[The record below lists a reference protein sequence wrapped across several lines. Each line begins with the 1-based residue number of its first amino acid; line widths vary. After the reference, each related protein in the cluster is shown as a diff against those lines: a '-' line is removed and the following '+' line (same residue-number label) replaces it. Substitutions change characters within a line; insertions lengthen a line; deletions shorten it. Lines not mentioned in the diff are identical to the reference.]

1 MASNDY
7 HFITTWLIHATADEI
22 TDVLGD
28 ASGLARWWPSVYLD
42 VREVAPGDERGVGKV
57 VELWTKG
64 FLPYTLR
71 WRFTVSE
78 SEPPIGFRIEAT
90 GDFVGRGIWTL
101 RPEAGPDDPG
111 GPLTMVTY
119 DWLILA
125 EKGVLKTFS
134 FVMKPLFTANHHWA
148 MQRGEE
154 SLSLELAR
162 RHAAGDPTIRAGLP
176 DPPGPVFPHNLSAV
190 RRAGRL
196 RA

>member
-1 MASNDY
+1 
-7 HFITTWLIHATADEI
+7 
-22 TDVLGD
+22 
-28 ASGLARWWPSVYLD
+28 
-42 VREVAPGDERGVGKV
+42 
-57 VELWTKG
+57 
-64 FLPYTLR
+64 
-71 WRFTVSE
+71 
-78 SEPPIGFRIEAT
+78 
-90 GDFVGRGIWTL
+90 
-101 RPEAGPDDPG
+101 
-111 GPLTMVTY
+111 MVTY